1 MATILD
7 ENILFQAPHLRQST
21 SYSTP
26 TQSMLPQSMPTSSD
40 EFTPMYDDLN
50 SFTEL
55 LEHDDFDEPEDTP
68 TPSTQLDPT
77 DDSDASTY
85 VKRPAS
91 QTGTERSAKKLR
103 LSRQTKSVTAVDEA
117 FEAHAQRE
125 YTILL
130 AKIKLEDN
138 RLDFEKERLVLE
150 KAKAKQREK
159 VEDERLA
166 IEKARMEKQDER
178 MDQILG
184 LLLSH
189 LPKPPY

>member
-1 MATILD
+1 MAIILD
-7 ENILFQAPHLRQST
+7 ENILFQASHLRRST
-21 SYSTP
+21 SHSTP
-26 TQSMLPQSMPTSSD
+26 TQSTSSLFD
-40 EFTPMYDDLN
+40 KSTLLYDHPD

-55 LEHDDFDEPEDTP
+55 LDHDDFDELEDP
-68 TPSTQLDPT
+68 PIPSAQLDLT
-77 DDSDASTY
+77 DDSDTSTH

-91 QTGTERSAKKLR
+91 QTGTERSSKKLR

-125 YTILL
+125 HAILL

-150 KAKAKQREK
+150 KEKAKQREK
-159 VEDERLA
+159 VKDERLA

-178 MDQILG
+178 MDQILS
-184 LLLSH
+184 LLISH
-189 LPKPPY
+189 LPKPQ

>member
-21 SYSTP
+21 SHSTP
-26 TQSMLPQSMPTSSD
+26 TQSTPSSFD
-40 EFTPMYDDLN
+40 NSTPLYDHPD

-55 LEHDDFDEPEDTP
+55 LDDEDFDEPEDTP
-68 TPSTQLDPT
+68 IPSIPFDLT
-77 DDSDASTY
+77 DDSDVSTH

-91 QTGTERSAKKLR
+91 HTGAEQSIKRLR

-125 YTILL
+125 HIILL

-138 RLDFEKERLVLE
+138 RLVFDKERLVSE
-150 KAKAKQREK
+150 KEMAKQREK
-159 VEDERLA
+159 VEDERLT
-166 IEKARMEKQDER
+166 IEKTRMEKQDER
-178 MDQILG
+178 MDQILS
-184 LLLSH
+184 LLMSH
-189 LPKPPY
+189 LPKPQ